1 MADAND
7 IPKQVS
13 DLIDRAI
20 NARASDI
27 HLEPTAAGGEVRFRV
42 DGLLRTEQILPTE
55 TTAAM
60 VARLMVLANLLTYRR
75 DVPQEGSAKVKVA
88 GVAGELV
95 RRSDAAGFAES
106 SGEHARRL
114 HDVDLR
120 ISIMPTTHGLR
131 AAVRLPADLSQSQS
145 LDSLGLDPATLEL
158 IHSFIR
164 TDGGVLAIVG
174 PAGSGK
180 TTTAYAILEAIA
192 AHSPGLSI
200 VSLEDPVERDLP
212 AVTQIQVRPF
222 GELSYAIALRSMLR
236 QDPQV
241 MMLGEVRD
249 PETAGIALQ
258 AGLSGHRLVCTLHA
272 ADAAQAVSRLLEM
285 GLEPYQISGSLFGV
299 ISQRLLRRKA
309 ADGYRGRVPTSEAV
323 KLDDT
328 LRRQITTRATADELR
343 QQYQSREGFVTL
355 RHSADRATILGL
367 TDALEISRVLGL
379 VPSPGTPGEG

>member
-1 MADAND
+1 MADSPD
-7 IPKQVS
+7 IPKRV
-13 DLIDRAI
+13 DALLARAL
-20 NARASDI
+20 AERASDVHI
-27 HLEPTAAGGEVRFRV
+27 EPTAAGGEARFRV
-42 DGLLRTEQILPTE
+42 DGLLRTECTLPAE
-55 TTAAM
+55 ATAAI

-75 DVPQEGSAKVKVA
+75 DVPQEGAAKVKL
-88 GVAGELV
+88 GERPV
-95 RRSDAAGFAES
+95 E
-106 SGEHARRL
+106 
-114 HDVDLR
+114 LR

-131 AAVRLPADLSQSQS
+131 AAVRLPADLSPSQS
-145 LDSLGLDPATLEL
+145 LDTLGLDDATLDL

-180 TTTAYAILEAIA
+180 TTTAYAVLEAIA

-222 GELSYAIALRSMLR
+222 GELSYAVALRSMLR

-241 MMLGEVRD
+241 LMLGEVRD
-249 PETAGIALQ
+249 PETAGIAMQ

-299 ISQRLLRRKA
+299 ISQRLLRKKA
-309 ADGYRGRVPTSEAV
+309 PDGYSGRVPISEAV
-323 KLDDT
+323 TLDDAM
-328 LRRQITTRATADELR
+328 RRQITNRATADDIR
-343 QQYQSREGFVTL
+343 QTYQSRDGFVSL
-355 RHSADRATILGL
+355 RQSAERAKASGL
-367 TDALEISRVLGL
+367 TDAAEVSRVLGL